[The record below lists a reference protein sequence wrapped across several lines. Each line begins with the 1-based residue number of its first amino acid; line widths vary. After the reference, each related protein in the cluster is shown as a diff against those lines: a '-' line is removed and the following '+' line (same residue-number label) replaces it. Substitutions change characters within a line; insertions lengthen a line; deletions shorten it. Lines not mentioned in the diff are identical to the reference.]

1 MAIGVIMAWS
11 WHGGDRHGFWIG
23 LDRWRLEIEVAW
35 IWIDGLCGSWVRW

>member
-23 LDRWRLEIEVAW
+23 LDRLGSVEIR
-35 IWIDGLCGSWVRW
+35 DRGGMDLD